1 MKTYLL
7 IVDGYTV
14 GTIEANGQTAREIES
29 IQGFTLAP
37 IE

>member
-1 MKTYLL
+1 MRIYLL
-7 IVDGYTV
+7 SVDGYTV
-14 GTIEANGQTAREIES
+14 GTIEANAETVREIES